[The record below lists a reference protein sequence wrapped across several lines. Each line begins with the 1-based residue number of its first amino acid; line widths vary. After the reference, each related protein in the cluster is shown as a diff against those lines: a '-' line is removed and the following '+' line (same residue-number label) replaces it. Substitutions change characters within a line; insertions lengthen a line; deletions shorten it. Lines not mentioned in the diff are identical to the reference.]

1 MDTPQKIFF
10 LTQQNSPYSMASGG
24 LFAFQGG
31 VRILALFFAV
41 NQIFARKGDIGQLHS
56 IYGLSKELSSSIAD
70 IV

>member
-31 VRILALFFAV
+31 GEDFSLVLRRQSNL
-41 NQIFARKGDIGQLHS
+41 RP
-56 IYGLSKELSSSIAD
+56 
-70 IV
+70 